1 MDWLL
6 FHFTMNTAA
15 CGGNKKVRLS
25 PHPTSHLPPENLWV
39 WLRQSLEKAAL
50 AGDQFQKNLIVA
62 SFYDQA
68 RTYFQRNA

>member
-6 FHFTMNTAA
+6 FHFTTNAAA
-15 CGGNKKVRLS
+15 CGGKKVRLS
-25 PHPTSHLPPENLWV
+25 PHPIAHLPSANLWV

-50 AGDQFQKNLIVA
+50 VGDQFQKNLILA

-68 RTYFQRNA
+68 RTYFQRNV